1 MAYKTN
7 AYRYPNESII
17 LWVTV
22 LLVMLVIAISATA
35 TLCLSVVFI
44 VGMLLFS
51 YSFARSQHLALMT
64 HARQVTPAGAP
75 GTAATAREAG
85 IRLQVEPVEIFITPS
100 RILNAYTFGLGTPK
114 TIVLHSA
121 LFDVMDRDELQF
133 IIGHEMGHVCLGH
146 TWLNSLIG
154 GMAGIPSSS
163 EASILMILAFRWW
176 NRACELSADR
186 AGVLACGSPAKA
198 ISALIKLQAGP
209 AGLSNPARL
218 ERALQSIEAEDDNL
232 FNNLSELLATHP
244 MIVKRIQQ
252 IRLYAATSEYAALQ
266 AKLNQNLLQTP
277 ASTPLHP

>member
-1 MAYKTN
+1 MAIPMAYKTS
-7 AYRYPNESII
+7 AYRYPNETI
-17 LWVTV
+17 LLWGTV
-22 LLVMLVIAISATA
+22 LLVLLVIAITATA
-35 TLCLSVVFI
+35 TLCVSVVFI
-44 VGMLLFS
+44 VGMLFFS
-51 YSFARSQHLALMT
+51 YNFARSQHLTLMT
-64 HARQVTPAGAP
+64 HARQVTPASTP
-75 GTAATAREAG
+75 GTAAIARESG
-85 IRLQVEPVEIFITPS
+85 IRLQVEPVEIFIAPS
-100 RILNAYTFGLGTPK
+100 RTLNAYTFGLGSPK

-186 AGVLACGSPAKA
+186 AGLLACGSPAKS
-198 ISALIKLQAGP
+198 ISALIKLYTGP
-209 AGLSNPARL
+209 AGLSNQVNL
-218 ERALQSIEAEDDNL
+218 ERALQSIESEDENL

-252 IRLYAATSEYAALQ
+252 IRRYAATTQYTDLQ
-266 AKLNQNLLQTP
+266 ARLNKN
-277 ASTPLHP
+277 